1 MDTEKLM
8 GSLACEVQGVEV
20 LRDEPMSGHTTF
32 KIGGPADLFCIPRDT
47 EALCELLKWTR
58 AEGIPALVIGGG
70 SNLLVRDRGIRGA
83 VISTARLTAMS
94 QREDGEVQAECGVPL
109 ARLAA
114 YARDLGL
121 CGLEFAQG
129 IPGSVGGGIYM
140 NAGAYGGEIKNL
152 VTETDAVT
160 PSGELVTVRG
170 EDHRFGYRESCF
182 TCSGAVVLRTRLR
195 LLPGD
200 RAAIAAQME
209 EYRERRRRMQPLE
222 SPSAGSTFKRPTG
235 FYAGKL
241 IEETGLKGLTVGGAC
256 VSEKHAG
263 FLINK
268 GGATARDVL
277 ELIEEVRSAVLRE
290 HGVLLE
296 PEIKVVGEE

>member
-1 MDTEKLM
+1 MDTGKLM
-8 GSLACEVQGVEV
+8 SSIVCDVPGVEV
-20 LRDEPMSGHTTF
+20 LREEPMSRHTTF
-32 KIGGPADLFCIPRDT
+32 KIGGPADLFCVPQDAD
-47 EALCELLKWTR
+47 ALIELLKWAH
-58 AEGIPALVIGGG
+58 AEDVPALVIGGG
-70 SNLLVRDRGIRGA
+70 SNLLVRDGGIRGA
-83 VISTARLTAMS
+83 VISTVRLAAMS
-94 QREDGEVQAECGVPL
+94 QTEDGEVQAECGAPL

-114 YARDLGL
+114 YVRDLGL
-121 CGLEFAQG
+121 GGLEFAQG

-140 NAGAYGGEIKNL
+140 NAGAYGGEMKGL

-160 PSGELVTVRG
+160 PEGELVTVRG
-170 EDHRFGYRESCF
+170 EEHRFGYRESCF
-182 TCSGAVVLRTRLR
+182 TSSGAVVLRTRLR
-195 LLPGD
+195 LPEGD

-222 SPSAGSTFKRPTG
+222 SPSAGSTFKRPPG

-263 FLINK
+263 FIINK

-277 ELIEEVRSAVLRE
+277 ELIEEVRTAVRRE

>member
-1 MDTEKLM
+1 MDTGKLM
-8 GSLACEVQGVEV
+8 GSIVCDVPGVEV
-20 LRDEPMSGHTTF
+20 LRGEPMSRHTTF
-32 KIGGPADLFCIPRDT
+32 KIGGPADLFCVPQDT
-47 EALCELLKWTR
+47 DALIELLKWTR
-58 AEGIPALVIGGG
+58 AERIPALVIGGG
-70 SNLLVRDRGIRGA
+70 SNLLVRDGGIRGA
-83 VISTARLTAMS
+83 VISTARLAAMS
-94 QREDGEVQAECGVPL
+94 QREDGEVQAECGAPL

-129 IPGSVGGGIYM
+129 IPGSVGGGVYM
-140 NAGAYGGEIKNL
+140 NAGAYGGEMKSL

-160 PSGELVTVRG
+160 PAGELMTVRG
-170 EDHRFGYRESCF
+170 EEHRFGYRESCF
-182 TCSGAVVLRTRLR
+182 TSSGAVVLRTRLR

-222 SPSAGSTFKRPTG
+222 SPSAGSTFKRPPG

-241 IEETGLKGLTVGGAC
+241 IEETGLKGLAMGGAC

-263 FLINK
+263 FIVNK

-277 ELIEEVRSAVLRE
+277 ELIEEVRAAVLLE

-296 PEIKVVGEE
+296 PEIRVVGEE